1 MSPRIL
7 DLGDVI
13 AHFQP
18 GPTSP
23 PPTGPGTGSGS
34 RPGPR
39 VTSLL
44 DDTDRTNADKLG
56 RLDYLISEMQY
67 VARVDGCP
75 PALAN
80 LIAEAGRITGAGA

>member
-34 RPGPR
+34 RPGPQ
-39 VTSLL
+39 VTDL
-44 DDTDRTNADKLG
+44 T
-56 RLDYLISEMQY
+56 RLQEL
-67 VARVDGCP
+67 VDGTD
-75 PALAN
+75 ALIDGCRSDMTRLRA
-80 LIAEAGRITGAGA
+80 AMVRTRAARGEAAA